1 MSEFAYFDCNA
12 TYGPH
17 PGKFK
22 EERWT
27 LPQLLDD
34 LDLAGIAGA
43 LVQHAQGLAG
53 DPVRANRTLIADL
66 APHRR
71 RLFPCWVAFPR
82 GHGFP
87 DGRSF
92 VRQLKDNGVR
102 AVRLDPH
109 LCGLL
114 PTEALWGDLRDALVA
129 EKVLV
134 LLGTDRSAQN
144 LAPFE
149 AMLELFRESNVVLT
163 GHCWQHWRPV
173 EYLMERFPNL
183 HLEFSTFQANR
194 AVEYFAGRF
203 GADRCLFGT
212 GLMAKAPGAARGF
225 FDWSLL
231 PAADVA
237 RMTSGNLTRLLQG
250 AAPATPAPRT
260 EWDDTLTA
268 AARATQR
275 LPCEIWDNHCHIIHD
290 GGDLAG
296 GGLVFHKGDA
306 EGMIEVIRRVGITKT
321 AIMSWESPCSL
332 DTDLGNDTVERA
344 VARYPDEFIGLSSI
358 NPEHQSEAEIAAV
371 IEKYHVRL
379 RFPGL
384 KTLVSGQNINY
395 DDPAFR
401 AWYEFGDRHRLYA
414 VIDPCS
420 RHDSDVL
427 ANLARLY
434 PNLRLS
440 LDHCG
445 QSWPYARWAAD
456 MVNRHANVEAQ
467 LTYTNVTNGVIEYLV
482 EQCGADRVM
491 FGTDTPMR
499 DPRPQVGWLVF
510 TRLTEPQKRL
520 IFGGNFKRVLARVT
534 W

>member
-1 MSEFAYFDCNA
+1 
-12 TYGPH
+12 
-17 PGKFK
+17 
-22 EERWT
+22 
-27 LPQLLDD
+27 
-34 LDLAGIAGA
+34 
-43 LVQHAQGLAG
+43 
-53 DPVRANRTLIADL
+53 
-66 APHRR
+66 
-71 RLFPCWVAFPR
+71 
-82 GHGFP
+82 
-87 DGRSF
+87 
-92 VRQLKDNGVR
+92 
-102 AVRLDPH
+102 
-109 LCGLL
+109 
-114 PTEALWGDLRDALVA
+114 
-129 EKVLV
+129 
-134 LLGTDRSAQN
+134 
-144 LAPFE
+144 
-149 AMLELFRESNVVLT
+149 
-163 GHCWQHWRPV
+163 
-173 EYLMERFPNL
+173 
-183 HLEFSTFQANR
+183 
-194 AVEYFAGRF
+194 
-203 GADRCLFGT
+203 
-212 GLMAKAPGAARGF
+212 
-225 FDWSLL
+225 
-231 PAADVA
+231 
-237 RMTSGNLTRLLQG
+237 
-250 AAPATPAPRT
+250 
-260 EWDDTLTA
+260 
-268 AARATQR
+268 
-275 LPCEIWDNHCHIIHD
+275 
-290 GGDLAG
+290 
-296 GGLVFHKGDA
+296 
-306 EGMIEVIRRVGITKT
+306 VGITKT

-456 MVNRHANVEAQ
+456 MVNRHANVDAQ